1 MSEMS
6 KIDAHLA
13 QDAKTV
19 EFEPNEFSA
28 MLAER
33 DARIADLEN
42 RLENQEY
49 SLRRVL
55 DMLIE
60 WLEQEPQENVV
71 FGVNES

>member
-6 KIDAHLA
+6 KIDAHLV
-13 QDAKTV
+13 QDVETV
-19 EFEPNEFSA
+19 EFAPNDLAA

-33 DARIADLEN
+33 DARIAELER
-42 RLENQEY
+42 RLHDQEY

-71 FGVNES
+71 STPNDG

>member
-6 KIDAHLA
+6 KINAHIA
-13 QDAKTV
+13 QDVETV
-19 EFEPNEFSA
+19 EFAPNDFSA

-33 DARIADLEN
+33 DARIAELEN

-49 SLRRVL
+49 SMRRVL

-60 WLEQEPQENVV
+60 WLEQEPQENVKSV
-71 FGVNES
+71 PNNT